1 MVVILASHDQD
12 KKWNLFVFEMGPS
25 LKLDSAI
32 KNAIFNQRKLGELGK
47 WGKRKWGKFST
58 KRAWGKFSTKR
69 NAKLFGGGGP
79 RGVWQTTTE
88 YMRKYKR
95 IQTNTNENLKFTFKF
110 IINIYNYISIYN
122 LNL

>member
-1 MVVILASHDQD
+1 MVGILANHDQV
-12 KKWNLFVFEMGPS
+12 KKWNLFVSEMRPS

-69 NAKLFGGGGP
+69 DAKLFGGGI
-79 RGVWQTTTE
+79 RGE
-88 YMRKYKR
+88 FGKR
-95 IQTNTNENLKFTFKF
+95 LQNTIGNTNEYKRRFK
-110 IINIYNYISIYN
+110 I
-122 LNL
+122 